1 MQPIP
6 KLTAQRLAELP
17 PGTPIRIGTQLVTFT
32 GCRISP
38 NYKGNDETFVDYT
51 LPDGSQRSHLQCTV
65 LEAGTE
71 HLSSVMCRYC
81 GRFRDPEDVQRRTI
95 THWNRSEY
103 DDFCTDRGCAAL
115 YQQTIRLPSSKRLQ
129 VRRRFSQ

>member
-17 PGTPIRIGTQLVTFT
+17 PGTPIRIGTQLVTLS

-38 NYKGNDETFVDYT
+38 NYKGEDETFVDYT
-51 LPDGSQRSHLQCTV
+51 LPNGKEMSHMQFTV
-65 LEAGTE
+65 LQSGTE
-71 HLSSVMCRYC
+71 HIESVMCRYC
-81 GRFRDPEDVQRRTI
+81 GRFRHPEDVKRSLI
-95 THWNRSEY
+95 TYWNRTDY

-115 YQQTIRLPSSKRLQ
+115 YQQTIHLPSSKRLQ